1 MAMQQNDKPLGIIL
15 TWKILQFVRQ
25 LRRRVKPRVL
35 DGSITGDHLGIKFA
49 PKVRSLSRR
58 LTLIGVRGAKH
69 SQRHAHGILGQQKG
83 REPWRS
89 PRKLQTLDSA
99 APANR
104 NLAGD
109 KVQHVLRSLDS
120 KRHATR
126 TAFSSIAANDKLF
139 IKHGNTR
146 IAEACTL
153 NETIQLLVDAHD
165 AINVLSECRLR
176 HGDEWLLAQGLEAG
190 LVLDEKFVANYEH
203 LLLRLQAELI
213 EALARKVL
221 EELLRG
227 GHDKKQHKLLTWF
240 TEFAEKPQALS
251 TSFPWTIKPS
261 LAVLWGVCW
270 MFYEGAVNSKDRIPL
285 DAVLQNI
292 SLQWDTG
299 ASSDY
304 VSLGRE
310 LIGQQT
316 RQASH
321 APNAHVGPEHDVFQ
335 ARNTDTWGS
344 DLISNGLT
352 SRLPTVVV
360 SQAEPRAKPSPLL
373 NPDTYFPPSTQDFQ
387 VAQPVNLY
395 SPHHQ
400 GTAAPL
406 TAFPL
411 LGSEHHTNSW
421 HPSYSLPPQD
431 SPRHLIA
438 PYPDPR
444 VRVTGA
450 AGNTS
455 FAQPQTDFASPNIYQ
470 PNRLP
475 EASPLNLNPQYYN
488 NYNIM
493 AELSPKSTAPMHLPH
508 EHKRTVSIAS
518 LTGDMPTP
526 VSMGGPQSPLRS
538 PTSAEHISAFTSP
551 SRIHSR
557 LHSRGL
563 SIDSSQD
570 GDDDASLRKN
580 HSFKRAEEPP
590 RNEEGKMICKY
601 QECLGTSFDRKCEW
615 SKHMD
620 KHDRPYK
627 CNVKGC
633 EKLQGFTYSGGLLR
647 HEREVHKM
655 HGGTNKSLF
664 CPFHDCKR
672 SSGAGF
678 TRKENLAEHIRRV
691 HRRTSMSADLHGLVI
706 RRDML
711 RRERDGS
718 PIPESHVPEA
728 RFNRAMSFQQ
738 HRDVD
743 DDMMMKRK
751 RLGSEAFSDRA
762 DDEMRSEIK
771 RLRHENEEKDSRLR
785 QLEQAVMALQQS
797 RR

>member
-1 MAMQQNDKPLGIIL
+1 MAMQQTGKPLGIML
-15 TWKILQFVRQ
+15 TLKILQFVRQ

-35 DGSITGDHLGIKFA
+35 EGSRAGDQLGIKFA

-58 LTLIGVRGAKH
+58 LTLIGVRGATQ
-69 SQRHAHGILGQQKG
+69 SQRHAHGVRRQQKG
-83 REPWRS
+83 R
-89 PRKLQTLDSA
+89 DSA

-109 KVQHVLRSLDS
+109 KVQHVLRWFDS
-120 KRHATR
+120 KRRATR
-126 TAFSSIAANDKLF
+126 TAFSTLAANDKLF
-139 IKHGNTR
+139 IKHSNAR

-190 LVLDEKFVANYEH
+190 LVLDDKFVANYEH
-203 LLLRLQAELI
+203 LLLRLQTELI

-227 GHDKKQHKLLTWF
+227 GHDKKQRKLLSWF
-240 TEFAEKPQALS
+240 TEFAAKPQALS
-251 TSFPWTIKPS
+251 TCFPWTIKPS

-270 MFYEGAVNSKDRIPL
+270 MFYDGAPGERALSGKDRIPL

-310 LIGQQT
+310 LIGQHTQ
-316 RQASH
+316 QASL
-321 APNAHVGPEHDVFQ
+321 APNVDGGPERHVFQ
-335 ARNTDTWGS
+335 ARNTDTWAS
-344 DLISNGLT
+344 DLISNRLT
-352 SRLPTVVV
+352 SGLPTVVV
-360 SQAEPRAKPSPLL
+360 SQAEPRAKPSPLP

-387 VAQPVNLY
+387 
-395 SPHHQ
+395 
-400 GTAAPL
+400 
-406 TAFPL
+406 
-411 LGSEHHTNSW
+411 
-421 HPSYSLPPQD
+421 
-431 SPRHLIA
+431 
-438 PYPDPR
+438 
-444 VRVTGA
+444 
-450 AGNTS
+450 
-455 FAQPQTDFASPNIYQ
+455 
-470 PNRLP
+470 
-475 EASPLNLNPQYYN
+475 ASPLNLNPPYYN
-488 NYNIM
+488 YNNNNNIM
-493 AELSPKSTAPMHLPH
+493 TELSPKSTAPMHLPH

-526 VSMGGPQSPLRS
+526 VSMGGPQSPQRS
-538 PTSAEHISAFTSP
+538 PTSVEHISAFTSP
-551 SRIHSR
+551 PRIHSR

-590 RNEEGKMICKY
+590 RNEDGKMICKY
-601 QECLGTSFDRKCEW
+601 QECHGTSFDRKCEW

-738 HRDVD
+738 HRDD
-743 DDMMMKRK
+743 DDMLMKRK
-751 RLGSEAFSDRA
+751 RLGSEAFSDRG

>member
-1 MAMQQNDKPLGIIL
+1 MAMQQTGKPLGIML
-15 TWKILQFVRQ
+15 TLKILQFVRQ

-35 DGSITGDHLGIKFA
+35 EGSRAGDQLGITFA

-58 LTLIGVRGAKH
+58 LTLIGVRGATQ
-69 SQRHAHGILGQQKG
+69 SQRHAHGVRRQQKG
-83 REPWRS
+83 R
-89 PRKLQTLDSA
+89 DSA

-109 KVQHVLRSLDS
+109 KVQHVLRWFDS
-120 KRHATR
+120 KRRATR
-126 TAFSSIAANDKLF
+126 TAFSTLAANDKLF
-139 IKHGNTR
+139 IKHSNAR

-176 HGDEWLLAQGLEAG
+176 HGDEWLLAQGLAAG
-190 LVLDEKFVANYEH
+190 LVLDDKFVANYEH
-203 LLLRLQAELI
+203 LLLRLQTELM

-227 GHDKKQHKLLTWF
+227 GHDKKQRKLLSWF
-240 TEFAEKPQALS
+240 TEFAAKPQALS
-251 TSFPWTIKPS
+251 TCFPWTIKPS

-270 MFYEGAVNSKDRIPL
+270 MFYNGAPGERALSGKDRIPL

-310 LIGQQT
+310 LIGQHTQ
-316 RQASH
+316 QASL
-321 APNAHVGPEHDVFQ
+321 APNVDGGPERHVFQ
-335 ARNTDTWGS
+335 ARNTDTWAS
-344 DLISNGLT
+344 DLISNRLT
-352 SRLPTVVV
+352 SGLPAVVV
-360 SQAEPRAKPSPLL
+360 SQAEPRAKPSPLP

-387 VAQPVNLY
+387 
-395 SPHHQ
+395 
-400 GTAAPL
+400 
-406 TAFPL
+406 
-411 LGSEHHTNSW
+411 
-421 HPSYSLPPQD
+421 
-431 SPRHLIA
+431 
-438 PYPDPR
+438 
-444 VRVTGA
+444 
-450 AGNTS
+450 
-455 FAQPQTDFASPNIYQ
+455 
-470 PNRLP
+470 
-475 EASPLNLNPQYYN
+475 ASPLNLNPRYYN
-488 NYNIM
+488 YNNNNIM
-493 AELSPKSTAPMHLPH
+493 TELSPKSTAPMHLPH

-526 VSMGGPQSPLRS
+526 VSMGGPQSPQRS
-538 PTSAEHISAFTSP
+538 PTSVEHISAFTSP
-551 SRIHSR
+551 PRIHSR

-590 RNEEGKMICKY
+590 RNEDGKMICKY
-601 QECLGTSFDRKCEW
+601 QECHGTSFDRKCEW

-738 HRDVD
+738 HRDD
-743 DDMMMKRK
+743 DDMLMKRK
-751 RLGSEAFSDRA
+751 RLGSEAFSDRG

>member
-1 MAMQQNDKPLGIIL
+1 MAMQQTGKPLGIML
-15 TWKILQFVRQ
+15 TLKILQFVRQ

-35 DGSITGDHLGIKFA
+35 EGSRAGDQLGITFA

-58 LTLIGVRGAKH
+58 LTLIGVRGATQ
-69 SQRHAHGILGQQKG
+69 SQRHAHGVRRQQKG
-83 REPWRS
+83 R
-89 PRKLQTLDSA
+89 DSA

-109 KVQHVLRSLDS
+109 KVQHVLRWFDS
-120 KRHATR
+120 KRRATR
-126 TAFSSIAANDKLF
+126 TAFSTLAANDKLF
-139 IKHGNTR
+139 IKHSNAR

-176 HGDEWLLAQGLEAG
+176 HGDEWLLAQGLAAG
-190 LVLDEKFVANYEH
+190 LVLDDKFVANYEH
-203 LLLRLQAELI
+203 LLLRLQTELM

-227 GHDKKQHKLLTWF
+227 GHDKKQRKLLSWF
-240 TEFAEKPQALS
+240 TEFAAKPQALS
-251 TSFPWTIKPS
+251 TCFPWTIKPS

-270 MFYEGAVNSKDRIPL
+270 MFYNGAPGERALSGKDRIPL

-310 LIGQQT
+310 LIGQHTQ
-316 RQASH
+316 QASL
-321 APNAHVGPEHDVFQ
+321 APNVDGGPERHVFQ
-335 ARNTDTWGS
+335 ARNTDTWAS
-344 DLISNGLT
+344 DLISNRLT
-352 SRLPTVVV
+352 SGLPAVVV
-360 SQAEPRAKPSPLL
+360 SQAEPRAKPSPLP

-387 VAQPVNLY
+387 VPQPVNLY

-400 GTAAPL
+400 GSAAPL

-411 LGSEHHTNSW
+411 LGSQHHTNSW
-421 HPSYSLPPQD
+421 HPYPLPPQGC
-431 SPRHLIA
+431 PRHLIA
-438 PYPDPR
+438 PYPGPR

-455 FAQPQTDFASPNIYQ
+455 FAQPQTDFASSNIYQ

-475 EASPLNLNPQYYN
+475 EASPLNLNPRYYN
-488 NYNIM
+488 YNNNNIM
-493 AELSPKSTAPMHLPH
+493 TELSPKSTAPMHLPH

-526 VSMGGPQSPLRS
+526 VSMGGPQSPQRS
-538 PTSAEHISAFTSP
+538 PTSVEHISAFTSP
-551 SRIHSR
+551 PRIHSR

-590 RNEEGKMICKY
+590 RNEDGKMICKY
-601 QECLGTSFDRKCEW
+601 QECHGTSFDRKCEW

-738 HRDVD
+738 HRDD
-743 DDMMMKRK
+743 DDMLMKRK
-751 RLGSEAFSDRA
+751 RLGSEAFSDRG

>member
-1 MAMQQNDKPLGIIL
+1 MAMQQTGKPLGIML
-15 TWKILQFVRQ
+15 TLKILQFVRQ

-35 DGSITGDHLGIKFA
+35 EGSRAGDQLGITFA

-58 LTLIGVRGAKH
+58 LTLIGVRGATQ
-69 SQRHAHGILGQQKG
+69 SQRHAHGVRRQQKG
-83 REPWRS
+83 R
-89 PRKLQTLDSA
+89 DSA

-109 KVQHVLRSLDS
+109 KVQHVLRWFDS
-120 KRHATR
+120 KRRATR
-126 TAFSSIAANDKLF
+126 TAFSTLAANDKLF
-139 IKHGNTR
+139 IKHSNAR

-176 HGDEWLLAQGLEAG
+176 HGDEWLLAQGLAAG
-190 LVLDEKFVANYEH
+190 LVLDDKFVANYEH
-203 LLLRLQAELI
+203 LLLRLQTELM

-227 GHDKKQHKLLTWF
+227 GHDKKQRKLLSWF
-240 TEFAEKPQALS
+240 TEFAAKPQALS
-251 TSFPWTIKPS
+251 TCFPWTIKPS

-270 MFYEGAVNSKDRIPL
+270 MFYNGAPGERALSGKDRIPL

-310 LIGQQT
+310 LIGQHTQ
-316 RQASH
+316 QASL
-321 APNAHVGPEHDVFQ
+321 APNVDGGPERHVFQ
-335 ARNTDTWGS
+335 ARNTDTWAS
-344 DLISNGLT
+344 DLISNRLT
-352 SRLPTVVV
+352 SGLPAVVV
-360 SQAEPRAKPSPLL
+360 SQAEPRAKPSPLP

-387 VAQPVNLY
+387 
-395 SPHHQ
+395 
-400 GTAAPL
+400 
-406 TAFPL
+406 
-411 LGSEHHTNSW
+411 
-421 HPSYSLPPQD
+421 
-431 SPRHLIA
+431 
-438 PYPDPR
+438 
-444 VRVTGA
+444 
-450 AGNTS
+450 
-455 FAQPQTDFASPNIYQ
+455 
-470 PNRLP
+470 
-475 EASPLNLNPQYYN
+475 ASPLNLNPRYYN
-488 NYNIM
+488 YNNNNNNNNIM
-493 AELSPKSTAPMHLPH
+493 TELSPKSTAPMHLPH

-526 VSMGGPQSPLRS
+526 VSMGGPQSPQRS
-538 PTSAEHISAFTSP
+538 PTSVEHISAFTSP
-551 SRIHSR
+551 PRIHSR

-590 RNEEGKMICKY
+590 RNEDGKMICKY
-601 QECLGTSFDRKCEW
+601 QECHGTSFDRKCEW

-738 HRDVD
+738 HRDD
-743 DDMMMKRK
+743 DDMLMKRK
-751 RLGSEAFSDRA
+751 RLGSEAFSDRG

>member
-270 MFYEGAVNSKDRIPL
+270 MFYEGAVNSKGRIPL

-373 NPDTYFPPSTQDFQ
+373 
-387 VAQPVNLY
+387 
-395 SPHHQ
+395 
-400 GTAAPL
+400 
-406 TAFPL
+406 
-411 LGSEHHTNSW
+411 
-421 HPSYSLPPQD
+421 
-431 SPRHLIA
+431 I
-438 PYPDPR
+438 
-444 VRVTGA
+444 
-450 AGNTS
+450 
-455 FAQPQTDFASPNIYQ
+455 
-470 PNRLP
+470 
-475 EASPLNLNPQYYN
+475 
-488 NYNIM
+488 
-493 AELSPKSTAPMHLPH
+493 
-508 EHKRTVSIAS
+508 
-518 LTGDMPTP
+518 
-526 VSMGGPQSPLRS
+526 SMGGPQSPLRS
-538 PTSAEHISAFTSP
+538 PTSAEHVSAFTSP